1 MQKIYHDLFHI
12 AERILEIDPLYE
24 IFWNRE
30 LKRFEVFWH
39 GKLAFVVPFD
49 VLDVRTLEYTKRTR
63 RENADDIERE
73 IDEGNAAIFQEQAKK
88 IEAMKAQIKDY
99 VKYEFER
106 FN

>member
-12 AERILEIDPLYE
+12 AERILQIDPFYE
-24 IFWNRE
+24 IFWNGKFE
-30 LKRFEVFWH
+30 RFEVFWH

-49 VLDVRTLEYTKRTR
+49 ALDVRTLEYTQHTR

-73 IDEGNAAIFQEQAKK
+73 IDEKNAAIFQEQAKK
-88 IEAMKAQIKDY
+88 IQAMKAKIKDY
-99 VKYEFER
+99 VKYDFER

>member
-12 AERILEIDPLYE
+12 AERILQIDPFYE
-24 IFWNRE
+24 IFWNGE
-30 LKRFEVFWH
+30 YERFEVNWH

-49 VLDVRTLEYTKRTR
+49 ALDVRTLEYTKRTR

-73 IDEGNAAIFQEQAKK
+73 IDEANASIFQEQAKK
-88 IEAMKAQIKDY
+88 NQALKAKIKDY
-99 VKYEFER
+99 VKYDFER

>member
-1 MQKIYHDLFHI
+1 MQKICHDPFHI
-12 AERILEIDPLYE
+12 AERILQIDPFYE
-24 IFWNRE
+24 IYWNGE
-30 LKRFEVFWH
+30 QERFEVFWH

-49 VLDVRTLEYTKRTR
+49 ALDVRTLEYTQRTR

-73 IDEGNAAIFQEQAKK
+73 IDEGNAAIFQAQAKK

-99 VKYEFER
+99 VKYDFER

>member
-12 AERILEIDPLYE
+12 AERILQIDPCYE
-24 IFWNRE
+24 IYWHGEMTRY
-30 LKRFEVFWH
+30 EVYWH

-49 VLDVRTLEYTKRTR
+49 ALDVRILVYAQRTR

-73 IDEGNAAIFQEQAKK
+73 IDASNAAIFQEQTKK
-88 IEAMKAQIKDY
+88 VEALKAQIKDY
-99 VKYEFER
+99 VKYDFER

>member
-12 AERILEIDPLYE
+12 AERILQIDPFYE
-24 IFWNRE
+24 IFWNE
-30 LKRFEVFWH
+30 AQNRFEVYWH

-49 VLDVRTLEYTKRTR
+49 ALDVRTLQYTQRTR

-88 IEAMKAQIKDY
+88 IQAMKAQIKDY
-99 VKYEFER
+99 VKYDFER

>member
-12 AERILEIDPLYE
+12 AERILQIDPFYE
-24 IFWNRE
+24 IFWNGKFE
-30 LKRFEVFWH
+30 RFEVFWH

-49 VLDVRTLEYTKRTR
+49 VLDVRTLVYAQKTR

-73 IDEGNAAIFQEQAKK
+73 IDEGNAAVFQAQEKK
-88 IEAMKAQIKDY
+88 IQAMKAKIKDY
-99 VKYEFER
+99 VKYDFER